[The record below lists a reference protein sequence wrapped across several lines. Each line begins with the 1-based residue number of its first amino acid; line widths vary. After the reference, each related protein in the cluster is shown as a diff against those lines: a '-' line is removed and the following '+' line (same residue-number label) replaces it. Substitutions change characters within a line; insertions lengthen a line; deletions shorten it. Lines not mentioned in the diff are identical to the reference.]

1 MSLIKQTNSTKHM
14 AHMCFQIYN
23 QEPKFCVVSHL
34 TEYLKRAKRYK
45 DTDKL
50 FLTCIKPYKVASKDI
65 ISTWCKS
72 IIKESGIS
80 IHRYTSR
87 SSRAAASLSTIIK
100 TICFRKIKLYK
111 IFLKAYLYKV
121 LI

>member
-34 TEYLKRAKRYK
+34 TEYLKRAKRYR

-50 FLTCIKPYKVASKDI
+50 FLTCIKPYKVASKDSKAKRVVQVFI
-65 ISTWCKS
+65 GTPLVHL
-72 IIKESGIS
+72 ELQLHPVRRPVE
-80 IHRYTSR
+80 HRYPQ
-87 SSRAAASLSTIIK
+87 SSKRFVAG
-100 TICFRKIKLYK
+100 KLNFTKY
-111 IFLKAYLYKV
+111 F
-121 LI
+121 

>member
-34 TEYLKRAKRYK
+34 TEYLKRAKRYR

-50 FLTCIKPYKVASKDI
+50 FLTCIKPYKVASKD
-65 ISTWCKS
+65 S
-72 IIKESGIS
+72 
-80 IHRYTSR
+80 
-87 SSRAAASLSTIIK
+87 
-100 TICFRKIKLYK
+100 
-111 IFLKAYLYKV
+111 KV
-121 LI
+121 KRVV